1 MYRTATGGSQCPANT
16 SAATIKLTINVN
28 STQLNAND
36 LGAMPF
42 DHYMFGT
49 HKNDLYRYARK
60 NSDSDW
66 FAAWKQHYSSRDAAN
81 GPGPGKYL
89 EIHLKEFSTG
99 TNVFESDFS
108 VSDYS
113 GAVSV
118 DAQNHAQGNPFI
130 TKQITRRGI
139 LTGNLPWVLDLPD
152 NWKHPRENVDISI
165 AYPNFFR
172 WAEDNATF
180 TDWYSSY
187 VNQNKIYND

>member
-1 MYRTATGGSQCPANT
+1 
-16 SAATIKLTINVN
+16 
-28 STQLNAND
+28 
-36 LGAMPF
+36 
-42 DHYMFGT
+42 
-49 HKNDLYRYARK
+49 
-60 NSDSDW
+60 
-66 FAAWKQHYSSRDAAN
+66 
-81 GPGPGKYL
+81 L